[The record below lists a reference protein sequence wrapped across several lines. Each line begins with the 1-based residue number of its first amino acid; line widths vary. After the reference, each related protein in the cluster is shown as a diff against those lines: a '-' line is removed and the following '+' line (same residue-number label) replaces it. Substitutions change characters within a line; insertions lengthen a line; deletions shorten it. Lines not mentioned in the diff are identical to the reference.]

1 MMMLTWRTWY
11 RWDNQ
16 VWIDNDDKD
25 YNNDEAGGNDGDDEG
40 DNDGDND
47 GDDDGDGDEISPDT
61 EKYLKVHI
69 DEADEGKNSSS

>member
-1 MMMLTWRTWY
+1 MWY
-11 RWDNQ
+11 RWDDQ

-69 DEADEGKNSSS
+69 DEADEGKNSSC

>member
-11 RWDNQ
+11 RWDDQ
-16 VWIDNDDKD
+16 IWVDNDDKD
-25 YNNDEAGGNDGDDEG
+25 DNNEEAMAMMMVMVMMT
-40 DNDGDND
+40 
-47 GDDDGDGDEISPDT
+47 SPDT